1 MKGKLISRR
10 GVTLSELLVT
20 IAVLG
25 ILTVAVSSGILSSLK
40 VYQTSKDLS
49 HSQML
54 ASTLSQALMDEL
66 RFAGDIVTDEEGG
79 LLSYTSPSVGK
90 EAAVQTDGQGQL
102 VLVSPALAGKTS
114 PILGS
119 GSYAG
124 NSAQAQITY
133 QTSARCFAVKLYI
146 LNRGEVV
153 RELDF
158 YVRALNG

>member
-66 RFAGDIVTDEEGG
+66 RFAGDIVTDEEDG

-90 EAAVQTDGQGQL
+90 EAPVQTDGQGQL
-102 VLVSPALAGKTS
+102 VLVSPANAGAPRT
-114 PILGS
+114 

-158 YVRALNG
+158 YVRAING